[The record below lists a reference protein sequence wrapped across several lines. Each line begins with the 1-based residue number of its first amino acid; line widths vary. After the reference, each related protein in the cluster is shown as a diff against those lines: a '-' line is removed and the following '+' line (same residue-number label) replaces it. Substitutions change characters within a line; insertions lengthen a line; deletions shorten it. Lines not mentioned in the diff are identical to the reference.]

1 MRNGK
6 VNLLLEPDAVRD
18 PPDVGVRE
26 EKIDIR
32 EIIKG
37 KITNGEIQ
45 IHESRKNMTPR
56 ELATMICHAQE
67 KHQFKD
73 KGIFGDWDI
82 RAQRDLLT
90 ALMRPKRNFKSSSS
104 TTSVLP
110 ATSARMLIE
119 DFLYSTLY

>member
-26 EKIDIR
+26 EKTDIR
-32 EIIKG
+32 E
-37 KITNGEIQ
+37 ITNGEIQ

-82 RAQRDLLT
+82 RAERDLLT
-90 ALMRPKRNFKSSSS
+90 ALMRPKRSFKSSSS

>member
-1 MRNGK
+1 MAMNVRGTVSMTNGK

-56 ELATMICHAQE
+56 ELATMICH
-67 KHQFKD
+67 
-73 KGIFGDWDI
+73 GDWDI
-82 RAQRDLLT
+82 RAERDLLT

-119 DFLYSTLY
+119 DFVYSTLY